1 MVSPCGLC
9 SLLLSFSFAS
19 VSQFFIF
26 SDAQTKDY
34 DYPTAM
40 ISTQWTN
47 NATDN
52 RSITYADGSIVQLIL
67 LRRIG
72 EYGPAYACGF
82 YCNGN
87 CKSYLFAIF
96 MVIFE
101 GGTITTL
108 YDGRP
113 QVVWSANRNNPV
125 KIGATLELTSKGN
138 LMLIDANGT
147 VAWYTEIFGKSVV
160 GLNLTDFGNL
170 VLFDRNNVT
179 VWQSFDHPTDSL
191 VFGQKLMAG
200 QRLMPSVS
208 RTDWAIDGMIT
219 LSMNN
224 GSLSAQMETSPPQIY
239 YNHDIPNPNASDKP
253 PYVEFV
259 NGSLAFF
266 GINTVE
272 MAVVLVP
279 QASFA
284 QYMKLGSDGH
294 LRVYEWR
301 RFGWVDVFDLLTEY
315 LGDCGY
321 PTTCGQYGICTNGQC
336 SCPFLIDKTS
346 YFKQVDDRQPN
357 LGCSAYPLDCGLSQ
371 YHKLIELKDVM
382 YFTFTANLEN
392 INASNCK
399 EACANKCSCKAVIFE
414 YGSEAIGD
422 CYLLTQVFSLKK
434 VDNKKISY
442 NSIAYL
448 KVQDELIFSS
458 LSNLSDLDDESLSTS
473 FDNQRSNHLRVII
486 ASSLGALFAVTI
498 LIIIIVFFLRNRDD
512 NEVEAGYLDQLP
524 GMPTRY
530 TYEDLKA
537 ITNDFSKKLGEGGF
551 SSVFEGTLIDGTKVA
566 VKHLVGFGQVKK
578 SFLAEVEAVGS
589 IHHLNL
595 VRLMGFC
602 ADKSHMLLVY
612 EYMLNGSLDR
622 WIFHESNKSVLNWQ
636 QRRKIILHMAKGLN
650 YLHEDCTQKIAHLDI
665 KPQNILLDENFNAK
679 VADFGL
685 SKLINRDQSR
695 VVTTMRGTPGYMAP
709 EWLSAAITEKVN
721 VYSFGIV
728 ILEIV
733 CGRKIFDRSLDEEDM
748 YLLSLFK
755 RNAIEEQLLDIV
767 DKCNEDM
774 QLNGPQAVN
783 MMRIAAW
790 CLQGD
795 YTRRPSM
802 LMVIKVLEGITE
814 VPGNLEYNFSTQP
827 STNGAAIFGQMH
839 LEFSATTTLAPSV
852 LSGPR

>member
-1 MVSPCGLC
+1 MVSLCSLC
-9 SLLLSFSFAS
+9 SLLISFSFAF

-34 DYPTAM
+34 DYPTAVT
-40 ISTQWTN
+40 STQWAN

-52 RSITYADGSIVQLIL
+52 RSITYADGSIVQIIL

-96 MVIFE
+96 LVVFA

-113 QVVWSANRNNPV
+113 QVVWSANRNNPIM
-125 KIGATLELTSKGN
+125 IGATLELTSKGN

-147 VAWYTEIFGKSVV
+147 VAWYTKIFGKSVV
-160 GLNLTDFGNL
+160 GLNLTDLGNL

-179 VWQSFDHPTDSL
+179 IWQSFDHPTDSL

-208 RTDWAIDGMIT
+208 RTNWTIDGMIT

-239 YNHDIPNPNASDKP
+239 YNHDIPNPHASDKP

-266 GINTVE
+266 GITTME
-272 MAVVLVP
+272 MAVMLVP

-294 LRVYEWR
+294 LRVYEWGA
-301 RFGWVDVFDLLTEY
+301 FGWVEVSDLLTEY

-321 PTTCGQYGICTNGQC
+321 PTACGQYGICTNGQC
-336 SCPFLIDKTS
+336 SCPSFSREWD

-357 LGCSAYPLDCGLSQ
+357 LGCSVYSTLSCELSQ
-371 YHKLIELKDVM
+371 DQGLLEFKDVM
-382 YFTFTANLEN
+382 YFTFTADLEN
-392 INASNCK
+392 INASSCK
-399 EACANKCSCKAVIFE
+399 EACTNKCSCKAVIFK
-414 YGSEAIGD
+414 YGSKASGD

-442 NSIAYL
+442 NSTVYL
-448 KVQDELIFSS
+448 KVQDTTKLSS
-458 LSNLSDLDDESLSTS
+458 EPRLDKKDSVN
-473 FDNQRSNHLRVII
+473 NQRSDHLRVII
-486 ASSLGALFAVTI
+486 ASSLGALFAATI
-498 LIIIIVFFLRNRDD
+498 LIIIIVFFFRNRDD
-512 NEVEAGYLDQLP
+512 NEVEGDYLDQLP

-537 ITNDFSKKLGEGGF
+537 ITNDFSKKIGEGGF
-551 SSVFEGTLIDGTKVA
+551 SSVFEGTLIDGKRVA
-566 VKHLVGFGQVKK
+566 VKFLVGFRQVKK

-602 ADKSHMLLVY
+602 ADKSHMLLIY

-636 QRRKIILHMAKGLN
+636 QRKKIILHMAKGLN
-650 YLHEDCTQKIAHLDI
+650 YLHEDCKQKIAHLDI
-665 KPQNILLDENFNAK
+665 KSQNILLDENFNAK

-685 SKLINRDQSR
+685 SKLIDRDQSR

-709 EWLSAAITEKVN
+709 EWLSAAITEKVD
-721 VYSFGIV
+721 VYSFGVV

-755 RNAIEEQLLDIV
+755 RKAMEEQLLDIV
-767 DKCNEDM
+767 DKCSEDM
-774 QLNGPQAVN
+774 QLNGSHAVN

-795 YTRRPSM
+795 YKRRPSM

-814 VPGNLEYNFSTQP
+814 VPGDLEYNFSTQP
-827 STNGAAIFGQMH
+827 STNGAAKFSYTH
-839 LEFSATTTLAPSV
+839 LKFSATTTLSPSV